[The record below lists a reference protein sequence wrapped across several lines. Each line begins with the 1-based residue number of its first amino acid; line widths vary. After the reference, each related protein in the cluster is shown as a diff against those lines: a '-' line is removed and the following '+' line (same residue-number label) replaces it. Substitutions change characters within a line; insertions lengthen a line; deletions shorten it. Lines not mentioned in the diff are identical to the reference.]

1 MMPWLDAMSW
11 ISIILGFVTA
21 GIISGDV
28 VAHPQKMRI
37 MDIVWPITGLYF
49 PLIGLWFYHA
59 MGRPMAANAPAMKS
73 ERPHW
78 KQIFLSATHC
88 GSGCVIGDVLGPLIV
103 FGFGLTLLGNV
114 HFAEYVAEFVLA
126 YAFGIAFQYIPI
138 RRMRNIPPRE
148 AILDAV
154 KADTLALVAFEVGMF
169 GWMAIAQYVLLPSH
183 PRPDSAVFWFMM
195 QIGMIFGFLTTYP
208 ANWLLIR
215 SGIKSEM

>member
-1 MMPWLDAMSW
+1 MMAWLEAVSW
-11 ISIILGFVTA
+11 ISIVLGFVTA
-21 GIISGDV
+21 GIISNDL

-37 MDIVWPITGLYF
+37 MNIVWPLTGLYF
-49 PLIGLWFYHA
+49 PLIGLRFYHA
-59 MGRPMAANAPAMKS
+59 MGRPMAAVAPAKG
-73 ERPHW
+73 EQPYW

-126 YAFGIAFQYIPI
+126 YAFGIAFQYFPI
-138 RRMRNIPPRE
+138 RWIRNIPPRE
-148 AILDAV
+148 AILAAV

-169 GWMAIAQYVLLPSH
+169 GWMAIAQYVVLPSH

-195 QIGMIFGFLTTYP
+195 QIGMIFGFFTTYP

-215 SGIKSEM
+215 SGIKSGM

>member
-1 MMPWLDAMSW
+1 MPWLDAMSW

-59 MGRPMAANAPAMKS
+59 MGRPMAANAPAMKG

-215 SGIKSEM
+215 SGIKSGM

>member
-1 MMPWLDAMSW
+1 MSWLDAVSW

-21 GIISGDV
+21 GIISIDLIP
-28 VAHPQKMRI
+28 HPQKMRI
-37 MDIVWPITGLYF
+37 MDIVWPVTGLYF

-59 MGRPMAANAPAMKS
+59 MGRPMASNAPAMKG
-73 ERPHW
+73 ERPYW

-88 GSGCVIGDVLGPLIV
+88 GSGCVIGNVLGPPIV
-103 FGFGLTLLGNV
+103 FGFGLTLFGNV
-114 HFAEYVAEFVLA
+114 HFVEYVAEFVLA
-126 YAFGIAFQYIPI
+126 YAFGIAFQYFPI

-169 GWMAIAQYVLLPSH
+169 SWMAIAHYVLLPWHS
-183 PRPDSAVFWFMM
+183 RPDSAVFWFMM

-215 SGIKSEM
+215 SGIKSGM

>member
-1 MMPWLDAMSW
+1 MMSWLEAVSW

-21 GIISGDV
+21 GIISIDLV
-28 VAHPQKMRI
+28 PHPQKMRI
-37 MDIVWPITGLYF
+37 MDIVWPVTGLYF

-59 MGRPMAANAPAMKS
+59 MGRPMAADAPAMKG
-73 ERPHW
+73 EQPYW
-78 KQIFLSATHC
+78 KRIFLSATHC

-103 FGFGLTLLGNV
+103 FGFGLTLLGSV

-138 RRMRNIPPRE
+138 RSMRNIPPRE

-169 GWMAIAQYVLLPSH
+169 GWMAIAHYVLLPWHS
-183 PRPDSAVFWFMM
+183 RPDSAVFWFMM
-195 QIGMIFGFLTTYP
+195 QIGMIFGFFTTYP

-215 SGIKSEM
+215 SAIKSGM